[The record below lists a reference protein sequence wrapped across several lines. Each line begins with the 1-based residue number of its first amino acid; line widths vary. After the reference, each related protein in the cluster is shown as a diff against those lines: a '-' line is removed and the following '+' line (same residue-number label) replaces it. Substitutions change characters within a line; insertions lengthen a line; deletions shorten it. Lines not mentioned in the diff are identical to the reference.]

1 MNSELGK
8 NVQND
13 FEKYFFKLLNNTVF
27 GKAMENVREHRD
39 IKSAKTE
46 VRRNYLV
53 SQPNYQIAKYFGM
66 ITWNLNKVNT
76 QNYIKTKEDI
86 AEDVETRFDT
96 SNYELEWPLPR
107 GKNQKNLD

>member
-27 GKAMENVREHRD
+27 GKAMEKVREHRD

-53 SQPNYQIAKYFGM
+53 SQPNYQTAKYFGM
-66 ITWNLNKVNT
+66 IT
-76 QNYIKTKEDI
+76 
-86 AEDVETRFDT
+86 
-96 SNYELEWPLPR
+96 
-107 GKNQKNLD
+107 

>member
-39 IKSAKTE
+39 IKSAKRSKKELFSVT
-46 VRRNYLV
+46 
-53 SQPNYQIAKYFGM
+53 
-66 ITWNLNKVNT
+66 
-76 QNYIKTKEDI
+76 TK
-86 AEDVETRFDT
+86 
-96 SNYELEWPLPR
+96 LPDS
-107 GKNQKNLD
+107 KIFWYDYVKPK

>member
-27 GKAMENVREHRD
+27 GKAMENVREHGD

-53 SQPNYQIAKYFGM
+53 SQPNYQTAKYFGM
-66 ITWNLNKVNT
+66 IT
-76 QNYIKTKEDI
+76 
-86 AEDVETRFDT
+86 
-96 SNYELEWPLPR
+96 
-107 GKNQKNLD
+107 